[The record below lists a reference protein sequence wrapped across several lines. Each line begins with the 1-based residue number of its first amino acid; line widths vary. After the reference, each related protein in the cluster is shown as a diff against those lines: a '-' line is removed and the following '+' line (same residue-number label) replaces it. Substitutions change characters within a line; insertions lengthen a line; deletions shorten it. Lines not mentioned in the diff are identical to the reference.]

1 MNNQQSQSPC
11 IVLSQHRGD
20 GERELKFE
28 VKTEECVREIRPLGF
43 VIEFRL
49 ESAVL
54 DVSAVS
60 SDMERYGPSLRCV
73 STSREKKKK
82 RKKKEKEKLDTAPTH
97 RQRRPSHVT
106 ALDAGAAPLAPR
118 PCFPTRHSQLHK
130 SVSCEIRFFSI
141 IIHKRVLK

>member
-1 MNNQQSQSPC
+1 MYSQSPC

-43 VIEFRL
+43 VIEFWL

-60 SDMERYGPSLRCV
+60 SDTARVCAV
-73 STSREKKKK
+73 SAQVMKKE
-82 RKKKEKEKLDTAPTH
+82 KEKEKLDTAPTH
-97 RQRRPSHVT
+97 RQRRPSRVT
-106 ALDAGAAPLAPR
+106 ASDVGAAPLAPR
-118 PCFPTRHSQLHK
+118 PCFPARHSQLHK
-130 SVSCEIRFFSI
+130 SESCEIRFLSI
-141 IIHKRVLK
+141 IIHKQVLK